1 MSSQDSESEKSLEDI
16 QIEEAILNNFP
27 FNSSN
32 CFEKTLQEK
41 GQNYE
46 DQNIHLKSTNT
57 LTSKS
62 TNSQNLEIISQETKS
77 INCIELKNEQK
88 NDANSENSKK
98 LKKKRKNSSHSKS
111 KKNKK
116 NKKLNN
122 WRKAIARNFFNK
134 YLKNIIKKMARSCK
148 LVISFENFP
157 DKFIFSVIK
166 TNNKAILK
174 KTFEKL
180 IEDEKLYEEI
190 KSKAHYF
197 KNKEILGKIKS
208 NMHLV
213 NKEKLDIEQI
223 LNLNFKD
230 LYKNY
235 LQSEEYK
242 QKKIKLFTKKGIS
255 AVKVFEE
262 MSENFIECYKF

>member
-32 CFEKTLQEK
+32 CSDKPLQGK

-46 DQNIHLKSTNT
+46 EENFNYKSTNT

-116 NKKLNN
+116 LNN
-122 WRKAIARNFFNK
+122 WRKTIARNFFNK

-166 TNNKAILK
+166 TDNRAILK
-174 KTFEKL
+174 KTFEEL

-255 AVKVFEE
+255 DVKVFEE

>member
-1 MSSQDSESEKSLEDI
+1 MSSQDSESEQSLEDI
-16 QIEEAILNNFP
+16 QIEEAVKKNFP
-27 FNSSN
+27 LNYSN
-32 CFEKTLQEK
+32 CSDDCLKEND
-41 GQNYE
+41 QNYE
-46 DQNIHLKSTNT
+46 CENIQIKSTNT
-57 LTSKS
+57 FTSKS
-62 TNSQNLEIISQETKS
+62 TNAQNFEIIPQENET
-77 INCIELKNEQK
+77 INCVEIKNEQN
-88 NDANSENSKK
+88 NDANSENSKM
-98 LKKKRKNSSHSKS
+98 LKKKRKNSSLS
-111 KKNKK
+111 KNKK

-122 WRKAIARNFFNK
+122 WRKTIARNFFNK
-134 YLKNIIKKMARSCK
+134 HLKNIIKKMARSCK

-157 DKFIFSVIK
+157 DKFIFKVIK
-166 TNNKAILK
+166 TNNIAILK
-174 KTFEKL
+174 LTFEEL
-180 IEDEKLYEEI
+180 INDEKLYKEI

-197 KNKEILGKIKS
+197 KNKEILGQIKS

-242 QKKIKLFTKKGIS
+242 QKKIKLLTKKGIS
-255 AVKVFEE
+255 ELKVFEE

>member
-1 MSSQDSESEKSLEDI
+1 MSSQDSESGQILEDI
-16 QIEEAILNNFP
+16 QMEEAILNNFP

-32 CFEKTLQEK
+32 CSDKTLQE
-41 GQNYE
+41 N
-46 DQNIHLKSTNT
+46 DQNHEDENAHFKSTNT
-57 LTSKS
+57 FTSKS
-62 TNSQNLEIISQETKS
+62 VNAQNLDIMTQETKS
-77 INCIELKNEQK
+77 INCVELKNEQK
-88 NDANSENSKK
+88 NDNISERPKK
-98 LKKKRKNSSHSKS
+98 LNKKRKNSSHSKS
-111 KKNKK
+111 KK

-134 YLKNIIKKMARSCK
+134 HLKNIIKKMATSCK
-148 LVISFENFP
+148 LVISFESFP
-157 DKFIFSVIK
+157 DKFIFNVIK
-166 TNNKAILK
+166 TNNIAILK
-174 KTFEKL
+174 MTFEEL
-180 IEDEKLYEEI
+180 INNEKLYKEI

-197 KNKEILGKIKS
+197 KNKLILGKIKS

-255 AVKVFEE
+255 EVKVFEE